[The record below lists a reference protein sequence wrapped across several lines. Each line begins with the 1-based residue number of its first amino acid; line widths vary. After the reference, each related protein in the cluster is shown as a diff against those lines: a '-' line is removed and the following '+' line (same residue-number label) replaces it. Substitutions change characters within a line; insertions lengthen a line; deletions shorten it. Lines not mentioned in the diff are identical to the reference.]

1 MRETKEEL
9 LGLLLAVVEYRRTVF
24 RWIEFEDFVAM
35 NVGQIGIVHQK
46 NRSRSNGQHMLEDV
60 Y

>member
-35 NVGQIGIVHQK
+35 NVGQIEI
-46 NRSRSNGQHMLEDV
+46 
-60 Y
+60 